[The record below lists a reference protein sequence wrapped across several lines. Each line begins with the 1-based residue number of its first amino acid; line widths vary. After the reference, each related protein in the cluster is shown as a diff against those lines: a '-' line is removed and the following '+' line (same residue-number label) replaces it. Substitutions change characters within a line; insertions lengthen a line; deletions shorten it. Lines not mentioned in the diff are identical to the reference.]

1 VKNVRIVIL
10 LVVVLNIAFV
20 GWLLVRNPTSGDQK
34 PATAVAPV
42 GSTETTE
49 KARYDLKAK
58 QKDLNVILISMD
70 ALRYD
75 RTGTG
80 GNKEGLTPN
89 LDSLAEESIVFHNAV
104 SAAPWTLP
112 SHMSVWTARW
122 PSVHGITNKLK
133 LLSEDKMVPTILSPG
148 IETFPDILIREGW
161 IAGGFTGGAG
171 VQASFG
177 FGRGF
182 DHYLDDRYFGGLDHS
197 IPDALQW
204 LKAHQSER
212 FFMFLHGYDAHGQ
225 YELSDA
231 SRATARGDYKGK
243 LDGTI
248 AENAKL
254 REGALAA
261 IKRPG
266 DPPSLQSILD
276 KDDAKYLLDVYD
288 QKVKEADQR
297 LGSFLSEVRSSGLLD
312 RTIVIVMSD
321 HGDEFMEHGA
331 LDHGAT
337 LYEEQLH
344 VVMMMRIPGYARRH
358 DVDAVVRTVDIFP
371 TLFDMIGL
379 AVPAGVDGTSLLPLL
394 RGEPQ
399 ELTAYSESD
408 YRLFVHLR
416 SIRKGNEKLVLDLE
430 DGKRELYDVSKD
442 PGEREDQSSAE
453 PRTTYELEQAL
464 RTSMDKTRTNPQDYL
479 GLKQKPITIF

>member
-1 VKNVRIVIL
+1 MKNVRILVL
-10 LVVVLNIAFV
+10 LAVCLNVAFV
-20 GWLLVRNPTSGDQK
+20 GWLLVRKPASGDQTL
-34 PATAVAPV
+34 ATAVAPLV
-42 GSTETTE
+42 STETME
-49 KARYDLKAK
+49 KARYDLSSR
-58 QKDLNVILISMD
+58 QKDLNVLLISMD

-75 RTGTG
+75 RTGLS

-89 LDSLAEESIVFHNAV
+89 LDALAEESIVFHDAV

-133 LLSEDKMVPTILSPG
+133 LLSEDQMVPTSLSPG

-182 DHYLDDRYFGGLDHS
+182 DYYLDDRYFGGLDHS
-197 IPDALQW
+197 IPKALEW
-204 LKAHQSER
+204 MKAHQAER
-212 FFMFLHGYDAHGQ
+212 FFMFLHGYDSHGQ

-231 SRATARGDYKGK
+231 SRATARRDYKGT

-248 AENAKL
+248 EENAKL
-254 REGALAA
+254 REQALTA
-261 IKRPG
+261 IQNPG
-266 DPPSLQSILD
+266 DPPSLGSVLD
-276 KDDAKYLLDVYD
+276 EDDAKYLLALYD
-288 QKVKEADQR
+288 QKVREADQR
-297 LGSFLSEVRSSGLLD
+297 LGSFLSEVRASGLLD

-331 LDHGAT
+331 IDHGGT

-344 VVMMMRIPGYARRH
+344 VVMTMRLPGYARRH
-358 DVDAVVRTVDIFP
+358 DVDAVVRTVDLFP
-371 TLFDMIGL
+371 TVFDMLGL
-379 AVPAGVDGTSLLPLL
+379 PIPAGVDGTSLLPIL
-394 RGEPQ
+394 RGQ
-399 ELTAYSESD
+399 GAELTAYAESD

-416 SIRKGNEKLVLDLE
+416 AIRKGDTKLVLDLE
-430 DGKRELYDVSKD
+430 DGQRELYDLAKD
-442 PGEREDQSSAE
+442 PAEKKDASSAE
-453 PRTTYELEQAL
+453 PRSTYELEQAL
-464 RTSMDKTRTNPQDYL
+464 RTWMDKTRTNPQDYL
-479 GLKQKPITIF
+479 GQKQKPITIF